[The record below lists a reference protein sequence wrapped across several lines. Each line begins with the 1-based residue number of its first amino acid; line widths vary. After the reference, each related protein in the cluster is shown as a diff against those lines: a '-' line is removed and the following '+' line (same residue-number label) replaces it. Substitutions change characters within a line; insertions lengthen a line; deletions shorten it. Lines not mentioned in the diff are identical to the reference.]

1 MVNDMICDC
10 CDGSDEWDTDVN
22 CPNVCDSLGAEAREA
37 AKKQRAVYEAGWAK
51 RAELAK
57 QGAKALE
64 EKKSELGKLKKELEE
79 LQPLKSSTEETKS
92 AAEAKEQEAKDK
104 EDNAWNG
111 TVVYPN
117 STAPMTLLQ
126 RCKKKRRR
134 LKHESFSIVLM
145 RTRMASK
152 YLKRSHC
159 TLL

>member
-79 LQPLKSSTEETKS
+79 LQPLKSSTEETKN

-117 STAPMTLLQ
+117 STAPMTL
-126 RCKKKRRR
+126 
-134 LKHESFSIVLM
+134 F
-145 RTRMASK
+145 
-152 YLKRSHC
+152 
-159 TLL
+159 